1 MFCPRCGKKL
11 AGTEKFCLNC
21 GFDLAMPSSSAAE
34 GARSASDLPGR
45 RPYAAQGDRAA
56 HAPVTRHA
64 PTAVAPSGLVT
75 LAAALLTCIAA
86 FLPFLVISGS
96 SYDYSVALADA
107 VDGVILVL
115 LAIAMAVLP
124 VLGRTVAS
132 LLLSSL
138 TTAFALFEVCSV
150 SLMLLSSPLSTHYVT
165 YGAGFCLLA
174 LGAAMGVLSIVLLA
188 RDVMRGRRGGC
199 ERQGIMGSFIPTS
212 GRAPHQR

>member
-34 GARSASDLPGR
+34 GARPASDLPGR

-75 LAAALLTCIAA
+75 LAAAL
-86 FLPFLVISGS
+86 
-96 SYDYSVALADA
+96 LADA

-188 RDVMRGRRGGC
+188 RDVMRGRREGC
-199 ERQGIMGSFIPTS
+199 ERQGIMGSFIPTG
-212 GRAPHQR
+212 GRAPRQR